1 MRSVAKL
8 TRRFVGIL
16 SLSTL
21 LLLAVNLVILVVLAA
36 YQTPGAGPWTTAG
49 EAARALR
56 RGPDGY
62 VLGEDMT
69 RTLEEENAWAVYID
83 DDTMEVLWHSED
95 LPEEIPLQYT
105 ASDISRLTRG
115 YVADYP
121 TFTGSGEDG
130 LMVVGFPKDRY
141 WKLMNPSWDYYFI
154 KNAPAI
160 ALSVLGINVAVIFLI
175 YILAN
180 AKLLRSVTP
189 IANGVQALPTQEP
202 VYVKERGLLSDLAK
216 DINQTAEILRS
227 QRADLR
233 KKETARADW
242 ISGVSHDIRTPLSM
256 VMGYAGQLEDDPDLS
271 GETRRK
277 ASVIRQQST
286 KIKNL
291 IHDLNLASKLEYN
304 MQPLHPQP
312 VNLIAVARQC
322 AADFL
327 NADLEGKYPLQWR
340 APEHIPA
347 CILQGDPNLLHRA
360 LENLLHNAQS
370 HNPDGCRIT
379 LEVSVKAGAC
389 CIAVS
394 DDGVG
399 MTDKQLEKL
408 QNTPHYMMNDAGI
421 AEPRHG
427 LGLLIVQQIVRAH
440 HGTTRFS
447 SVHPHGFCVA
457 IQIPLSP

>member
-1 MRSVAKL
+1 
-8 TRRFVGIL
+8 
-16 SLSTL
+16 
-21 LLLAVNLVILVVLAA
+21 
-36 YQTPGAGPWTTAG
+36 
-49 EAARALR
+49 
-56 RGPDGY
+56 
-62 VLGEDMT
+62 MT

-160 ALSVLGINVAVIFLI
+160 ALSVLGINVAVIFSHL
-175 YILAN
+175 YPGE
-180 AKLLRSVTP
+180 R
-189 IANGVQALPTQEP
+189 QAASLGDPHCKRRAGSAHP
-202 VYVKERGLLSDLAK
+202 RAGICERKGLLSDLAK

-347 CILQGDPNLLHRA
+347 CILQEIPICCTGPWKTSCTTPSPTIRTAAGSRWRFLSRRGRA
-360 LENLLHNAQS
+360 AS
-370 HNPDGCRIT
+370 RCP
-379 LEVSVKAGAC
+379 
-389 CIAVS
+389 
-394 DDGVG
+394 
-399 MTDKQLEKL
+399 
-408 QNTPHYMMNDAGI
+408 
-421 AEPRHG
+421 
-427 LGLLIVQQIVRAH
+427 
-440 HGTTRFS
+440 TT
-447 SVHPHGFCVA
+447 GWE
-457 IQIPLSP
+457 

>member
-1 MRSVAKL
+1 MWRSFFSSISW
-8 TRRFVGIL
+8 R
-16 SLSTL
+16 
-21 LLLAVNLVILVVLAA
+21 
-36 YQTPGAGPWTTAG
+36 TP
-49 EAARALR
+49 
-56 RGPDGY
+56 
-62 VLGEDMT
+62 
-69 RTLEEENAWAVYID
+69 
-83 DDTMEVLWHSED
+83 
-95 LPEEIPLQYT
+95 
-105 ASDISRLTRG
+105 
-115 YVADYP
+115 
-121 TFTGSGEDG
+121 
-130 LMVVGFPKDRY
+130 
-141 WKLMNPSWDYYFI
+141 
-154 KNAPAI
+154 
-160 ALSVLGINVAVIFLI
+160 
-175 YILAN
+175 
-180 AKLLRSVTP
+180 KLLRSVTP

-399 MTDKQLEKL
+399 MTGKQLEKL

-447 SVHPHGFCVA
+447 SRAPPWILRRNPNPPFPVKNSGLEDAPPSSSMAPAYPALAVPFPLGKTLCFHGLGIVVEWNR
-457 IQIPLSP
+457 QV

>member
-1 MRSVAKL
+1 
-8 TRRFVGIL
+8 
-16 SLSTL
+16 
-21 LLLAVNLVILVVLAA
+21 
-36 YQTPGAGPWTTAG
+36 
-49 EAARALR
+49 
-56 RGPDGY
+56 
-62 VLGEDMT
+62 
-69 RTLEEENAWAVYID
+69 
-83 DDTMEVLWHSED
+83 
-95 LPEEIPLQYT
+95 
-105 ASDISRLTRG
+105 
-115 YVADYP
+115 
-121 TFTGSGEDG
+121 
-130 LMVVGFPKDRY
+130 
-141 WKLMNPSWDYYFI
+141 
-154 KNAPAI
+154 
-160 ALSVLGINVAVIFLI
+160 
-175 YILAN
+175 
-180 AKLLRSVTP
+180 
-189 IANGVQALPTQEP
+189 
-202 VYVKERGLLSDLAK
+202 
-216 DINQTAEILRS
+216 
-227 QRADLR
+227 
-233 KKETARADW
+233 
-242 ISGVSHDIRTPLSM
+242 
-256 VMGYAGQLEDDPDLS
+256 MGYAGQLEDDPDLS

-399 MTDKQLEKL
+399 MTGKQLEKL

>member
-1 MRSVAKL
+1 
-8 TRRFVGIL
+8 
-16 SLSTL
+16 
-21 LLLAVNLVILVVLAA
+21 
-36 YQTPGAGPWTTAG
+36 
-49 EAARALR
+49 
-56 RGPDGY
+56 
-62 VLGEDMT
+62 
-69 RTLEEENAWAVYID
+69 
-83 DDTMEVLWHSED
+83 
-95 LPEEIPLQYT
+95 
-105 ASDISRLTRG
+105 
-115 YVADYP
+115 
-121 TFTGSGEDG
+121 
-130 LMVVGFPKDRY
+130 
-141 WKLMNPSWDYYFI
+141 
-154 KNAPAI
+154 
-160 ALSVLGINVAVIFLI
+160 
-175 YILAN
+175 
-180 AKLLRSVTP
+180 
-189 IANGVQALPTQEP
+189 
-202 VYVKERGLLSDLAK
+202 
-216 DINQTAEILRS
+216 
-227 QRADLR
+227 
-233 KKETARADW
+233 
-242 ISGVSHDIRTPLSM
+242 
-256 VMGYAGQLEDDPDLS
+256 MGYAGQLEDDPDLS

-399 MTDKQLEKL
+399 MTGKQLEKL

-427 LGLLIVQQIVRAH
+427 LGLLIVQQIVPGPIMELPAFPPCTPMDFASQSKSPFPREKQRARRRAPIKQ
-440 HGTTRFS
+440 HGSGISGFGCAVSARENSLFPRAWNCGRMEPAGMMYAGNFRMPPANARCAGERNVPLVRRTRREDGGI
-447 SVHPHGFCVA
+447 HGGT
-457 IQIPLSP
+457 PEKSPPTEGK